1 MGSQLLLIIEQIV
14 IMMVLM
20 AVGYV
25 IYKIRMIDDYTTKQ
39 LSSLILYVVVPC
51 IMLVSFTQEYSYDK
65 FIGFFIALTAS
76 FVIIFIGIFAGRII
90 LGKDTGLE
98 QYACGFSN
106 AGISGIP
113 LVSSVLGPDDVFYVS
128 AFFAA
133 FFITTWTYGEYLIE
147 GPGHVNL
154 KKVITNPVVICTV
167 VGIGLFVFNVK
178 LPDILKSAC
187 NSIGG
192 LNTPLGMM
200 MLGTYIAK
208 EDLGKMFKNKMCY
221 LVSLIRLIIVPLIC
235 LFILK
240 FVYVPFEQIK
250 MVLLICAC
258 SPCAATLA
266 MFSQMCGKDYSYG
279 ARMVS
284 LSTLFSPLTMVFIL
298 SLATLIW

>member
-14 IMMVLM
+14 IMMALM

-25 IYKIRMIDDYTTKQ
+25 IYKIRMIDEYTTKQ

-65 FIGFFIALTAS
+65 FIGFFIALIAS

-106 AGISGIP
+106 AGIIGIP
-113 LVSSVLGPDDVFYVS
+113 LVSSVLGTDYVFYVS

>member
-106 AGISGIP
+106 AGIIGIP
-113 LVSSVLGPDDVFYVS
+113 LVSSVLGTDYVFYVS

-147 GPGHVNL
+147 WPGHVNL

>member
-14 IMMVLM
+14 IMMALM

-65 FIGFFIALTAS
+65 FIGFFIALIAS

-106 AGISGIP
+106 AGIIGIP
-113 LVSSVLGPDDVFYVS
+113 LVSSVLGTDYVFYVS

-258 SPCAATLA
+258 SPCAA
-266 MFSQMCGKDYSYG
+266 
-279 ARMVS
+279 
-284 LSTLFSPLTMVFIL
+284 
-298 SLATLIW
+298 

>member
-14 IMMVLM
+14 IMMALM

-65 FIGFFIALTAS
+65 FIGFFIALIAS

-106 AGISGIP
+106 AGIIGIP
-113 LVSSVLGPDDVFYVS
+113 LVSSVLGTDYVFYVS

-221 LVSLIRLIIVPLIC
+221 LVSLIRLVIVPLIC

-284 LSTLFSPLTMVFIL
+284 LSTLFSPVTMVFIL